1 MSLFE
6 RVFFE
11 APEDDPPDMAPPSTD
26 DAPPD
31 MGGADDPPPDMDA
44 GDMEGDMRDNDY
56 GFDDGTGGDEDDTE
70 NLNFDDK
77 ISIIMN
83 QRLYERFIKLHM
95 TLKNQLKIFNKNM
108 DLIDTI
114 SDKNDSILTSMT
126 KLSENVEEYM
136 ANYFMNENYSKNL
149 LFFNKCINLYN
160 LLQQNFDKEI
170 KRYVANEK

>member
-11 APEDDPPDMAPPSTD
+11 APEDDPPDMTPPAMD

-31 MGGADDPPPDMDA
+31 MGGADDPPPDIDPGDMDMDA
-44 GDMEGDMRDNDY
+44 GDG
-56 GFDDGTGGDEDDTE
+56 GFGYEDDAEDGDVE

-108 DLIDTI
+108 DLIDAI
-114 SDKNDSILTSMT
+114 SDKNDSILTSLT
-126 KLSENVEEYM
+126 KLNENVEEYM
-136 ANYFMNENYSKNL
+136 SEYFMNENYSKNL

-160 LLQQNFDKEI
+160 LLQKTFDKEI
-170 KRYVANEK
+170 KRYAANEK

>member
-11 APEDDPPDMAPPSTD
+11 APEDDPPDMAPPAAD

-31 MGGADDPPPDMDA
+31 MGGADDPPPDMDP
-44 GDMEGDMRDNDY
+44 GDMDMGD
-56 GFDDGTGGDEDDTE
+56 DDGGFGYEDGPNDGDVEKLD
-70 NLNFDDK
+70 FDDK

-95 TLKNQLKIFNKNM
+95 TLKNQLKIFNKNI

-114 SDKNDSILTSMT
+114 SDKNDSILTSLT
-126 KLSENVEEYM
+126 KLNENVGEYM
-136 ANYFMNENYSKNL
+136 SEYFMNENYSKNL

-160 LLQQNFDKEI
+160 LLQKTFDKEI
-170 KRYVANEK
+170 KRYAANEK